1 MILPFSLV
9 SGRFHAFRLG
19 THEAQL
25 WLPPLCLVRHVHYTR
40 LKTSPRHIIQPW
52 SSKVLL
58 LSFAGWGRG
67 WGAGVGKGQKQH
79 RSHDDVLRGPKHSL
93 FFSLQR
99 KISAPLSSLLSSL
112 SPHWHQFHHSCP
124 R

>member
-19 THEAQL
+19 IYEAQL
-25 WLPPLCLVRHVHYTR
+25 WLPPLCLVRQIHYTH
-40 LKTSPRHIIQPW
+40 LKTSPRHIISALVFQ
-52 SSKVLL
+52 VLL
-58 LSFAGWGRG
+58 LSLTGWGRG
-67 WGAGVGKGQKQH
+67 GAGVEKG
-79 RSHDDVLRGPKHSL
+79 RNNTEAMMMCSGAPKHSL

-112 SPHWHQFHHSCP
+112 SPPTQQFHHSCP